1 MRRSAVI
8 KKNAA
13 RIAETPVR
21 LGENAE
27 PAPIEDL
34 RPKEP
39 VVEVRRRGEL
49 VEAIEVTCPCGNHMV
64 IEALYD
70 ARNAE
75 S

>member
-1 MRRSAVI
+1 MRRSPVI

-13 RIAETPVR
+13 RFAQTPVR
-21 LGENAE
+21 LGEGAE
-27 PAPIEDL
+27 PAPPEET
-34 RPKEP
+34 RPKDP

-70 ARNAE
+70 ARNQE

>member
-1 MRRSAVI
+1 MHRSAVI
-8 KKNAA
+8 KKNVA
-13 RIAETPVR
+13 RFAETPVR

-27 PAPIEDL
+27 PPPVEAP
-34 RPKEP
+34 RPREP
-39 VVEVRRRGEL
+39 VVDVRRRGEL
-49 VEAIEVTCPCGNHMV
+49 IEAIEVTCTCGNHML